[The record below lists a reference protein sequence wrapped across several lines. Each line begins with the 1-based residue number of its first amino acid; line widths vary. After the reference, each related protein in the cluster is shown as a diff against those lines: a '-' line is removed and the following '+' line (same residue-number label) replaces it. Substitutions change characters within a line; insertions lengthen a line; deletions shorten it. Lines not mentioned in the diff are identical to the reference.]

1 MHQPNQF
8 QRAVIDIQLSDNGL
22 RMAHGYIDETG
33 HCEHGVSVVEID
45 GVQRT
50 AANGYRDDCVVART
64 DCV

>member
-45 GVQRT
+45 GVQR
-50 AANGYRDDCVVART
+50 GRERLSR
-64 DCV
+64 